1 LAGDGSVTLNVAV
14 DRAEARLLP
23 SRHRFAL
30 ARLIAYLRLLR
41 RPPAGAQPEH
51 LILAIDRDQTA
62 IEMNCVAA
70 WIMATTTCY
79 VAALL
84 PVVLPLSILAAI
96 PIAAILIHVPIVPG
110 GALLRLMLG
119 DGDHVKIVSVITMV
133 LLLIASSYF
142 ATVAT
147 WPRFVACFFVA
158 VFIVNSIAAV
168 LLWLMRDR
176 VRAAEERCVR

>member
-1 LAGDGSVTLNVAV
+1 MTLNVAV

-30 ARLIAYLRLLR
+30 ARLIAFLRLLQR
-41 RPPAGAQPEH
+41 RTTATQPEH

-70 WIMATTTCY
+70 WVMATTICY
-79 VAALL
+79 VAVLL
-84 PVVLPLSILAAI
+84 PFVLPLSILAAI

-110 GALLRLMLG
+110 GALLRLLIG
-119 DGDHVKIVSVITMV
+119 DGDHIKIVSVTTMAP
-133 LLLIASSYF
+133 LLIASSYF
-142 ATVAT
+142 ATTMA
-147 WPRFVACFFVA
+147 WPRFVAWFFIA
-158 VFIVNSIAAV
+158 ALIVNSIAAV
-168 LLWLMRDR
+168 LLWLIRDR